1 MESDIRSAA
10 PVTSSRGVGRFTR
23 GLGGLYLRL
32 SGWRVEGRF
41 PDAAKAVV
49 IAAPHTSNWDLP
61 LMLAVAYVLGIR
73 PAWLGKREL
82 FRWPFGWLMRRLGGL
97 PVDRGARQ
105 NLVQQAVDR
114 FDAVDRLHLVIPPS
128 GTRSRA
134 TYWRS
139 GFYHIARGATA
150 PLPGAQRHEGGQGGS
165 EGGRTGPTRH
175 QPDVDGHR
183 IVEPVATGE
192 TEGSRV
198 PTPTTWPT
206 RRTRKDRTMASQS
219 SRTSRAATGRTATC

>member
-1 MESDIRSAA
+1 VA
-10 PVTSSRGVGRFTR
+10 SSRGVGRLAR
-23 GLGGLYLRL
+23 GLGRLYLRF
-32 SGWRVEGRF
+32 SGWRVKGRF

-82 FRWPFGWLMRRLGGL
+82 FRWPFGWLMRWLGGL

-114 FDAVDRLHLVIPPS
+114 FDAVDQLYLVIPPS

-134 TYWRS
+134 THWKS
-139 GFYHIARGATA
+139 GFYHIARGARVPIVCGFLDYRRKLGGVGPVLAVSGDLAADMDGIRAFYADITGKFPASTTPVLLLEEDQTA
-150 PLPGAQRHEGGQGGS
+150 P
-165 EGGRTGPTRH
+165 
-175 QPDVDGHR
+175 
-183 IVEPVATGE
+183 VA
-192 TEGSRV
+192 
-198 PTPTTWPT
+198 
-206 RRTRKDRTMASQS
+206 
-219 SRTSRAATGRTATC
+219 